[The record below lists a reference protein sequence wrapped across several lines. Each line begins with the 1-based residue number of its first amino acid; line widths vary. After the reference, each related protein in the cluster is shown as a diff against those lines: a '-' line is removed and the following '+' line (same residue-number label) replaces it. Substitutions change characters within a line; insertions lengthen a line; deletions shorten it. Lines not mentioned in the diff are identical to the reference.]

1 MNKKMFFNKFQ
12 EELVFVVVFF
22 ILIVAM
28 IFKMP
33 KLEYIDFKLIFILF
47 DLMIIVYIFEKSRVL
62 ESIAMKVLNNSKNLR
77 QLIFSLIILSFF
89 ISMLLTNDV
98 ALFLIIPLTLIVEIE
113 LKNNL
118 IFPVVLITIA
128 ANLGSSVTPFGN
140 PQNLFLFLFYNF
152 NIINFLKITLP
163 LGIISFVLLSATLIF
178 IEKKEFKREFP
189 AVHFTSKNKVI
200 YFSILFFIL
209 ILSIFGLINYI
220 LITII
225 LLISVLIFERKALFK
240 IDYFLL
246 LTFVFIFLI
255 VGNISSS
262 VYIKELFDKFI
273 TSSNRV
279 YFLSIFSS
287 QIISNVPAAILISH
301 FTDNAKELILGV
313 NIGGIGTLISSLA
326 SLISYKLYT
335 KKKNKIEKKVYLKL
349 FIYWNALFLLVLTLF
364 FYKIKFL
371 SIVF

>member
-113 LKNNL
+113 LKKNL

-225 LLISVLIFERKALFK
+225 LLISVLMFERKALFK

>member
-113 LKNNL
+113 LKKNL

-189 AVHFTSKNKVI
+189 AVHFTSKSKVI

-225 LLISVLIFERKALFK
+225 LLISVLMFERKALFK

-301 FTDNAKELILGV
+301 FSDNAKELILGV

-335 KKKNKIEKKVYLKL
+335 KKKKKMKKKVYLKL

>member
-113 LKNNL
+113 LKKNL

-178 IEKKEFKREFP
+178 IEKKNLKR
-189 AVHFTSKNKVI
+189 
-200 YFSILFFIL
+200 
-209 ILSIFGLINYI
+209 
-220 LITII
+220 
-225 LLISVLIFERKALFK
+225 ISCC
-240 IDYFLL
+240 
-246 LTFVFIFLI
+246 
-255 VGNISSS
+255 
-262 VYIKELFDKFI
+262 
-273 TSSNRV
+273 
-279 YFLSIFSS
+279 
-287 QIISNVPAAILISH
+287 
-301 FTDNAKELILGV
+301 
-313 NIGGIGTLISSLA
+313 SL
-326 SLISYKLYT
+326 YKQ
-335 KKKNKIEKKVYLKL
+335 K
-349 FIYWNALFLLVLTLF
+349 
-364 FYKIKFL
+364 
-371 SIVF
+371 

>member
-1 MNKKMFFNKFQ
+1 M
-12 EELVFVVVFF
+12 
-22 ILIVAM
+22 
-28 IFKMP
+28 
-33 KLEYIDFKLIFILF
+33 
-47 DLMIIVYIFEKSRVL
+47 
-62 ESIAMKVLNNSKNLR
+62 
-77 QLIFSLIILSFF
+77 
-89 ISMLLTNDV
+89 
-98 ALFLIIPLTLIVEIE
+98 
-113 LKNNL
+113 
-118 IFPVVLITIA
+118 
-128 ANLGSSVTPFGN
+128 
-140 PQNLFLFLFYNF
+140 
-152 NIINFLKITLP
+152 
-163 LGIISFVLLSATLIF
+163 
-178 IEKKEFKREFP
+178 
-189 AVHFTSKNKVI
+189 I

-335 KKKNKIEKKVYLKL
+335 KKKNKMEKKVYLKL